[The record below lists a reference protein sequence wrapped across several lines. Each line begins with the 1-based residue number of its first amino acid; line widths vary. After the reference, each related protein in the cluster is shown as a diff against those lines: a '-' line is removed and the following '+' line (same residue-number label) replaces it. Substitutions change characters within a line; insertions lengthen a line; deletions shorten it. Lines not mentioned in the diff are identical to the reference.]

1 MNVGDVVKWSH
12 PALDSD
18 DLLFGIIIDL
28 IDDIEVPKVAKIM
41 WQSGEIG
48 KEWTD
53 ELEVV
58 SCKSHK
64 V

>member
-1 MNVGDVVKWSH
+1 MNVGDVVKWLH
-12 PALDSD
+12 PALDSNE
-18 DLLFGIIIDL
+18 LVFGLVIEL
-28 IDDIEVPKVAKIM
+28 IDDIEVPKVAKVM

-58 SCKSHK
+58 SCKTLK